1 MRYSLKNDKRQ
12 AALGLPAVIYVGFI
26 LVPIVAL
33 IWRAFTA
40 ESLGDV
46 ITSPILR
53 DAVRVTLVTSLLALA
68 VTIAAGTPL
77 AYILARKRF
86 PGRGLLDVLIDL
98 PLVLPPVVAG
108 IALLMAFGRRGILG
122 GALDSAGIN
131 IPFTTTAVVMAQ
143 VFVASPFYIRAAK
156 VGFQGVDTSLENISQ
171 ALGVS
176 PWQTFLRVT
185 APLAMPSLIAG
196 VVLAWARAMS
206 EFGATLLFAGNFQGR
221 TQTFSL
227 AIVSATEV
235 DLGAALV
242 LSVILL
248 VISLILL
255 LALYRFARSQTTIG

>member
-1 MRYSLKNDKRQ
+1 M
-12 AALGLPAVIYVGFI
+12 GLPAVVYVGFI
-26 LVPIVAL
+26 FVPIVAL
-33 IWRAFTA
+33 VYRAATA

-53 DAVRVTLVTSLLALA
+53 DAIKVTLITSLLALA
-68 VTIAAGTPL
+68 ITVAAGTPL

-86 PGRGLLDVLIDL
+86 PGRDLLDVMIDM

-122 GALDSAGIN
+122 GALDNAGIN
-131 IPFTTTAVVMAQ
+131 LPFTTAAVVIAQ

-156 VGFQGVDTSLENISQ
+156 AGFQGVDTSLENISQ

-176 PWQTFLRVT
+176 PWRTFWKVT
-185 APLAMPSLIAG
+185 VPLSAPSLTAG
-196 VVLAWARAMS
+196 LVLAWARAMS

-235 DLGAALV
+235 NLGAALV

-248 VISLILL
+248 GISLLL
-255 LALYRFARSQTTIG
+255 LLGLYRFAHGNTTIG

>member
-1 MRYSLKNDKRQ
+1 M
-12 AALGLPAVIYVGFI
+12 LGIPAVFYVGFI
-26 LVPIVAL
+26 VVPIAAL
-33 IWRAFTA
+33 VWRAFTA
-40 ESLGDV
+40 DSLGEA
-46 ITSPILR
+46 IASPVLK
-53 DAVRVTLVTSLLALA
+53 DAVKVTLVTSLLALA
-68 VTIAAGTPL
+68 VTVAAGTPL

-86 PGRGLLDVLIDL
+86 PGRDLLDVLIDL

-122 GALDSAGIN
+122 GALDNAGIN
-131 IPFTTTAVVMAQ
+131 LPFTTSAVVMAQ

-156 VGFQGVDTSLENISQ
+156 AGFQGVDTSLENISQ

-176 PWQTFLRVT
+176 PWRTFWRVT
-185 APLAMPSLIAG
+185 VPLAMPSLTAG
-196 VVLAWARAMS
+196 LVLAWARAMS

-235 DLGAALV
+235 DLGAALA

-248 VISLILL
+248 GISLVLL
-255 LALYRFARSQTTIG
+255 LGLYRFARGNSKAAG